1 MSESQTKRLRS
12 RPGTISAI
20 LVIAIL
26 GCGLDLAA
34 KEAAFQHHFTV
45 QGVYGAGQPLQI
57 LETGLAT
64 FSLVREHNTG
74 MAFGYL
80 ADSEQALPLL
90 LTIRLAFLVWLLWLG
105 WRTHPPSLS
114 RSIALGLLTAGALG
128 NLSDN
133 LLTYD
138 DKHPHAIRDFL
149 LIAGEGWSFP
159 AFNLADA
166 WITIGA
172 TWFLWSI
179 YRQRPADATHE

>member
-74 MAFGYL
+74 MAFGVSERGASGKASKRNSYL
-80 ADSEQALPLL
+80 H
-90 LTIRLAFLVWLLWLG
+90 G
-105 WRTHPPSLS
+105 PP
-114 RSIALGLLTAGALG
+114 RQPACAGAGCWLARLG
-128 NLSDN
+128 VHDC
-133 LLTYD
+133 
-138 DKHPHAIRDFL
+138 A
-149 LIAGEGWSFP
+149 
-159 AFNLADA
+159 
-166 WITIGA
+166 
-172 TWFLWSI
+172 
-179 YRQRPADATHE
+179 